1 MYKYI
6 IILIC
11 IIFILHYLQ
20 NFIEIFTGKYPD
32 IKIIENLISEKE
44 CDILIKSAK
53 PTLQTSRVFNP
64 DTKKSVLH
72 SERNS
77 KNTFLPYNNLIDK
90 IYKKLESITNIPL
103 YKYEVLQVTNYTKGQ
118 YYRPHYD
125 NIEKYNIRTKTLIIY
140 LSDDYTG
147 GYTSFPLLQ
156 KKFKLKK
163 GSAILFDNLDKN
175 NNTHYLSLHQGLPV
189 YNGSKWIAQVWIN
202 LPNNNFV

>member
-44 CDILIKSAK
+44 CDILIKLAK
-53 PTLQTSRVFNP
+53 PTLKTSRVFNP
-64 DTKKSVLH
+64 DTQKSVLH

-77 KNTFLPYNNLIDK
+77 KNTFLPYNNLTDK
-90 IYKKLESITNIPL
+90 IYKKLENITNISL
-103 YKYEVLQVTNYTKGQ
+103 YNYEVLQITNYIKGQ

-202 LPNNNFV
+202 LPNNDFV

>member
-44 CDILIKSAK
+44 CDILIKLAK
-53 PTLQTSRVFNP
+53 PTLKTSRVFNP

-103 YKYEVLQVTNYTKGQ
+103 YNYEVLQVTNYIKGQ

-140 LSDDYTG
+140 LSDSLKILEVFFMIFLSEMTMVSSPLG
-147 GYTSFPLLQ
+147 SFS
-156 KKFKLKK
+156 KMVK
-163 GSAILFDNLDKN
+163 
-175 NNTHYLSLHQGLPV
+175 SLTEHLI
-189 YNGSKWIAQVWIN
+189 YSS
-202 LPNNNFV
+202 